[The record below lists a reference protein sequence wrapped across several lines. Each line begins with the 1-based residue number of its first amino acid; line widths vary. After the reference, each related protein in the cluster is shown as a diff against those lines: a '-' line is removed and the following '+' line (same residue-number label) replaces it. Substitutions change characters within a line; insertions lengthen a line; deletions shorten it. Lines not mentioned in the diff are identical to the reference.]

1 MATLVLIADT
11 DAGEPLVGPDS
22 AARLGRIGVSHI
34 TLLRD
39 TVSTAVVLE
48 GWAFNPAGVDDAVR
62 AVFADGG
69 SRVRTFHEIEHVV
82 ISEEKE
88 RGIS

>member
-1 MATLVLIADT
+1 MATLVLIADAG
-11 DAGEPLVGPDS
+11 AGEPLVGPGS

-39 TVSTAVVLE
+39 RVSTAVVLE

-82 ISEEKE
+82 ISGEKE
-88 RGIS
+88 RDLQ

>member
-1 MATLVLIADT
+1 MTTLVLIADT

-48 GWAFNPAGVDDAVR
+48 GWAFNPAAVDDAVR